1 MLLPAGTGAD
11 QSATLKKWLIFLNIP
26 ARKLFIWINK
36 KHMSEIKGKV
46 TFKGNPVTL
55 VGNEIKVGDKAP
67 DFTVLGADL
76 SPVKLSDFDGKVKVI
91 AVYPSI
97 DTGVCQAQNRRFNAE
112 ASKLDDAVVL
122 SVSVDL
128 PFAQKRFCA
137 AEGLNNV
144 ITLSDHKEVDFG
156 TKYGFLIKELRLLAR
171 GTVVID
177 RKGFVKF
184 VEYVPEIATEPDY
197 DAALSVVREIL

>member
-1 MLLPAGTGAD
+1 
-11 QSATLKKWLIFLNIP
+11 
-26 ARKLFIWINK
+26 
-36 KHMSEIKGKV
+36 MSEIVGKV

-67 DFTVLGADL
+67 DFFVLGADL
-76 SPVKLSDFDGKVKVI
+76 NPVKLSDFEGKVKVI

-112 ASKLDDAVVL
+112 ASNLGDAVIL
-122 SVSVDL
+122 SVSCDL

-137 AEGLNNV
+137 AEGLDKV
-144 ITLSDHKEVDFG
+144 ITLSDHKDVDFG

-171 GTVVID
+171 GTVIID
-177 RKGFVKF
+177 KKGFVKY

-197 DAALSVVREIL
+197 DAALNVIHEIL

>member
-1 MLLPAGTGAD
+1 MKET
-11 QSATLKKWLIFLNIP
+11 T
-26 ARKLFIWINK
+26 
-36 KHMSEIKGKV
+36 GKV

-67 DFTVLGADL
+67 DFVVLGADL
-76 SPVKLSDFDGKVKVI
+76 NSVKLSDFEGKIKVI

-112 ASKLDDAVVL
+112 ASNLGDAVIL
-122 SVSVDL
+122 SVSCDL

-137 AEGLNNV
+137 AEGLDKV
-144 ITLSDHKEVDFG
+144 ITLSDHREVDFG
-156 TKYGFLIKELRLLAR
+156 VKYGFLIKELRLLAR
-171 GTVVID
+171 GTVVVD
-177 RKGFVKF
+177 QKGFVKY

-197 DAALSVVREIL
+197 DAALKVIHELF